1 MGSPEESWGETSG
14 ALSAGLTSTPARG
27 WAVLLLFQLR
37 GSSIILASFT
47 FGIFLPFITK
57 DLHLSPLEAGL
68 LQAVWWITS
77 ALLALPFGTWFSR
90 FRPVPLVLVSLLLGI
105 PFLFLQGLAV
115 NFFVLLM
122 ARFFFVLFHVI
133 TTPARTLL
141 LQEWVAPR
149 HYALV
154 NAVGLSQHS
163 TLLAVAISTSALL
176 IAVVGSWRLA
186 YFILG
191 GFLMVQMVA
200 WVLVAREERAP
211 VSGLRR
217 ALRTQVGTPL
227 RAIRAYPQGWLIG
240 VTMFSW
246 SATWTAMVTFLPT
259 FLLEER
265 ELSLK
270 LGGPLL
276 AFLYYVLIPSAP
288 VAAFLERRVRSRKLF
303 LWVPSLFN
311 MIFGVAIAVTPN
323 PFLLMALI
331 TGLGMVW
338 IASPVVQVLPFE
350 FPGIRP
356 REVAVVAALVGTFSG
371 LGFAAGPLITGL
383 VAQLTGSI
391 QTGLIVLSLI
401 TGIGVIAGLLYP
413 SQSRGVKPPVEVP
426 V

>member
-1 MGSPEESWGETSG
+1 MENSGETPGS
-14 ALSAGLTSTPARG
+14 LSAGLTSTPARG
-27 WAVLLLFQLR
+27 WAVLLLFQFR
-37 GSSIILASFT
+37 ASSIILASFT
-47 FGIFLPFITK
+47 FGIFLPFITE
-57 DLHLSPLEAGL
+57 DLHLSPLDAGL
-68 LQAVWWITS
+68 LQAVWWVTS

-105 PFLFLQGLAV
+105 PFLFLQGLAF
-115 NFFVLLM
+115 NFMVLFL
-122 ARFFFVLFHVI
+122 ARFFFVFFRVI
-133 TTPARTLL
+133 TTPAHTLL
-141 LQEWVAPR
+141 LQQWVAPR

-163 TLLAVAISTSALL
+163 VLLAVAISTSALL
-176 IAVVGSWRLA
+176 IVAVGSWRLA

-191 GFLMVQMVA
+191 GSLVVQTLL
-200 WVLVAREERAP
+200 WVVVAREGLAP
-211 VSGLRR
+211 VTGLQR
-217 ALRTQVGTPL
+217 ALRTQLGSPL
-227 RAIRAYPQGWLIG
+227 RAIRSYPQAWLIG
-240 VTMFSW
+240 ITMFSW
-246 SATWTAMVTFLPT
+246 AATWTAMVTFLPT

-288 VAAFLERRVRSRKLF
+288 VAAFLERRVRRRKLF

-311 MIFGVAIAVTPN
+311 VIFGLSIALTPN
-323 PFLLMALI
+323 PLLLMAFI

-356 REVAVVAALVGTFSG
+356 REVAVISALVGTFSG

-383 VAQLTGSI
+383 VAELTGSI
-391 QTGLIVLSLI
+391 QTGLIVLSSL
-401 TGIGVIAGLLYP
+401 TGVGVISGLFYP
-413 SQSRGVKPPVEVP
+413 GQRRGVELAVAAPV
-426 V
+426 

>member
-1 MGSPEESWGETSG
+1 METAGETPGETSG

-27 WAVLLLFQLR
+27 WAVLLLFRFQ
-37 GSSIILASFT
+37 GSSIILASYT
-47 FGIFLPFITK
+47 FGIFLPFITE
-57 DLHLSPLEAGL
+57 DLHLSPLDAGL
-68 LQAVWWITS
+68 LQAVWWVTS

-90 FRPVPLVLVSLLLGI
+90 FRPVPLVLVSLVLGI
-105 PFLFLQGLAV
+105 PFLFLQGLAF
-115 NFFVLLM
+115 NFMVLLL

-133 TTPARTLL
+133 TTPARVLL
-141 LQEWVAPR
+141 LQQWVAPR

-163 TLLAVAISTSALL
+163 VLLAVAISTSALL
-176 IAVVGSWRLA
+176 IAAVGSWRLA

-191 GFLMVQMVA
+191 GALLVQMLV
-200 WVLVAREERAP
+200 WVVVAREGLAP
-211 VSGLRR
+211 VSGLQR
-217 ALRTQVGTPL
+217 ALRTQIGTPL
-227 RAIRAYPQGWLIG
+227 RALRSYPQAWLLG

-265 ELSLK
+265 DVSLK

-288 VAAFLERRVRSRKLF
+288 VAAFLERKVRSRKLF

-311 MIFGVAIAVTPN
+311 VVFGVSIAVTSAPL
-323 PFLLMALI
+323 LLMAFI

-356 REVAVVAALVGTFSG
+356 REVAVISALVGTFSG

-383 VAQLTGSI
+383 VAQITGSL
-391 QTGLIVLSLI
+391 QTGLIVLSLV
-401 TGIGVIAGLLYP
+401 TGVGVIAGLIYP
-413 SQSRGVKPPVEVP
+413 SQPHSVELPLEVP
-426 V
+426 E

>member
-1 MGSPEESWGETSG
+1 MGTSGETSG
-14 ALSAGLTSTPARG
+14 ALSAGFTSTPARG
-27 WAVLLLFQLR
+27 WAVLLMFQFR
-37 GSSIILASFT
+37 GSSVILASFT
-47 FGIFLPFITK
+47 FGIFLPFITE
-57 DLHLSPLEAGL
+57 DLDLSPLDAGL
-68 LQAVWWITS
+68 LQAVWWVTS
-77 ALLALPFGTWFSR
+77 ALLALPFGTRFSR
-90 FRPVPLVLVSLLLGI
+90 FRPVPIVLVSLLLGI
-105 PFLFLQGLAV
+105 PFLFLQGLAF
-115 NFFVLLM
+115 NFMVLLL

-141 LQEWVAPR
+141 LQQWIAPR

-163 TLLAVAISTSALL
+163 VLLAVAISTSALL
-176 IAVVGSWRLA
+176 IAAVGSWRLA

-191 GFLMVQMVA
+191 GALMVQMLA
-200 WVLVAREERAP
+200 WVVVAREARAP
-211 VSGLRR
+211 VAGLQR
-217 ALRTQVGTPL
+217 AIQTQLGTPL
-227 RAIRAYPQGWLIG
+227 RAIRTYPQGWLIG

-265 ELSLK
+265 DVSLK

-288 VAAFLERRVRSRKLF
+288 VAAYLERKVKSRKLF

-311 MIFGVAIAVTPN
+311 VIFGLSIAVTAN
-323 PFLLMALI
+323 PWLLMAFI

-356 REVAVVAALVGTFSG
+356 REVAVIAALVATFSG

-383 VAQLTGSI
+383 VAQFTDSL
-391 QTGLIVLSLI
+391 QTGLIVLSLL
-401 TGIGVIAGLLYP
+401 TGVGVIAGLFYP
-413 SQSRGVKPPVEVP
+413 SQLREVEQPVEVP
-426 V
+426 G